1 MAKKSKAK
9 RRRNSPAK
17 KYAQVVIERLVLDD
31 IIDAAYN
38 ARLISQEALS
48 GLTQSLLDFGLLAH
62 LVVNKTADGYVM
74 VSGHQRRKLLR
85 DGGTTEAD
93 CIVVEFDPEQE
104 RHANYTLNN
113 REIQGEFVP
122 ELLKDVLARIKE
134 GAGDGHKKLFERL
147 RFDTLYR
154 TVIRQL
160 AKQADPKKNG
170 KVSRGK
176 TRDDDI
182 PNLARSKAVSKDGMV
197 YRLGDHLLY
206 CGKVTAPGS
215 LSVFECEAADLA
227 FSRFSQ
233 DDPFTDEFL
242 QVTIG
247 HILKNTEGAVYLSTH
262 LDSLASVHAAFDSM
276 GGHWSNTL
284 MCAPPDA
291 KGRKDDIYRDVVVP
305 VVYGWREGAHHA
317 FFGGRRNANVMA
329 LDDSPPKT
337 DVAVEV
343 VLAAMQ
349 NSSRPGDTVLDA
361 FMAHGATLI
370 AAEKAGRKL
379 IGYVGSPREMDRI
392 RNRWTRFVHGP
403 SADWRKKTGEVA

>member
-1 MAKKSKAK
+1 MAKKKTKA
-9 RRRNSPAK
+9 RRRGKPT
-17 KYAQVVIERLVLDD
+17 KYATVVVETLALEEIA
-31 IIDAAYN
+31 DADYN
-38 ARLISQEALS
+38 ARLISQEALA
-48 GLTQSLLDFGLLAH
+48 GLTQSLLDFGLLTH
-62 LVVNKTADGYVM
+62 LVVNKTDAGYVM

-85 DGGTTEAD
+85 DAGVTDVD

-122 ELLKDVLARIKE
+122 ELLKEVLQRIRD

-154 TVIRQL
+154 SVIRQL
-160 AKQADPKKNG
+160 AAQTDPKKNG

-182 PNLARSKAVSKDGMV
+182 PNLARSKAVSQDGIV
-197 YRLGDHLLY
+197 YQLGDHRLY
-206 CGKVTAPGS
+206 CGKITAPGS
-215 LSVFECEAADLA
+215 LSVFNVERADLA

-233 DDPFTDEFL
+233 EDPFTDEFL
-242 QVTIG
+242 QVVVG
-247 HILKNTEGAVYLSTH
+247 HILQNTEGAVYLATH
-262 LDSLASVHAAFDSM
+262 FDSLADVQGAFGVM

-284 MCAPPDA
+284 MCSPPDA
-291 KGRKDDIYRDVVVP
+291 KGRKNSIYRDVVVP

-317 FFGGRRNANVMA
+317 FFGGRRSSNLMQ
-329 LDDSPPKT
+329 LEGSPPKT
-337 DVAVEV
+337 DVAVEI
-343 VLAAMQ
+343 VLDAMR

-370 AAEKAGRKL
+370 AAEKSGRKL
-379 IGYVGSPREMDRI
+379 LGYVGSPREMDRI
-392 RNRWTRFVHGP
+392 RNRWTRFVHGTG
-403 SADWRKKTGEVA
+403 ADWKKKTGAVG

>member
-1 MAKKSKAK
+1 MAKKKSKVRRSKSPRKTYAK
-9 RRRNSPAK
+9 
-17 KYAQVVIERLVLDD
+17 VVIERLALEDILDAD
-31 IIDAAYN
+31 YN

-48 GLTQSLLDFGLLAH
+48 GLTQSLLDFGLLTH

-85 DGGTTEAD
+85 DGGVLEVD
-93 CIVVEFDPEQE
+93 CIVVEFDEDQE

-122 ELLKDVLARIKE
+122 ELLKEVLQRIKE

-154 TVIRQL
+154 SVVRQL
-160 AKQADPKKNG
+160 AKTTDPKKNG
-170 KVSRGK
+170 TVSKGK

-182 PNLARSKAVSKDGMV
+182 PKLARSKAVSKDGNV
-197 YRLGDHLLY
+197 YQLGDHLLY
-206 CGKVTAPGS
+206 CGKITAPGS
-215 LSVFECEAADLA
+215 LNVFEVEKADLA

-233 DDPFTDEFL
+233 DDTFTEEFL
-242 QVTIG
+242 QVIIG
-247 HILKNTEGAVYLSTH
+247 HILQNTEGSVYLSTH
-262 LDSLASVHAAFDSM
+262 LDSLAVVQGVFNQM

-284 MCAPPDA
+284 MCAPPGA

-317 FFGGRRNANVMA
+317 FYGGRRASNVVP
-329 LDDSPPKT
+329 LDGSPPKT
-337 DVAVEV
+337 DVAVEI
-343 VLAAMQ
+343 VLEAMR

-361 FMAHGATLI
+361 YMAHGATLI
-370 AAEKAGRKL
+370 AAEKSGRKL
-379 IGYVGSPREMDRI
+379 IGYVGSARELDRI

-403 SADWRKKTGEVA
+403 GADWRKKTGAVA